1 MHNSR
6 SLLCHY
12 SYSHLQL
19 SNHAICANTHP
30 ILTTSSSHML
40 CRHCHVKIT
49 IKIVTAFSPESR
61 YTDFTEKYTL
71 EMTSQV
77 IQKRDSF
84 TVLLQ
89 LYRLCRSSWALEVHA
104 VLSGLV
110 CIKKYSCCR
119 LWFSGQK
126 SEYQLRDHLWWKRL
140 LLTLMT
146 LWQKRRACNLT
157 HRHELQNNS
166 QLKPTG
172 APWRWSLI
180 TSHQSPMQMSYYA
193 VIVPFTHA

>member
-19 SNHAICANTHP
+19 SNHAICANAHP
-30 ILTTSSSHML
+30 ILTTSSSHLL

-49 IKIVTAFSPESR
+49 IKIDMAFSPESR

-84 TVLLQ
+84 LCCNSIGCAGVLGLWKYMPSC
-89 LYRLCRSSWALEVHA
+89 LDSFASRSTLAAAFDFLARSLNIS
-104 VLSGLV
+104 SG
-110 CIKKYSCCR
+110 ITYD
-119 LWFSGQK
+119 G
-126 SEYQLRDHLWWKRL
+126 RDY
-140 LLTLMT
+140 
-146 LWQKRRACNLT
+146 C
-157 HRHELQNNS
+157 
-166 QLKPTG
+166 
-172 APWRWSLI
+172 
-180 TSHQSPMQMSYYA
+180 
-193 VIVPFTHA
+193 

>member
-12 SYSHLQL
+12 SYYHLQL
-19 SNHAICANTHP
+19 SNHAFLCANAHP
-30 ILTTSSSHML
+30 ILTTSSSHLL

-49 IKIVTAFSPESR
+49 IKIDMAFSPESR
-61 YTDFTEKYTL
+61 YTRKSDFTEKYTL

-84 TVLLQ
+84 AFLLQ
-89 LYRLCRSSWALEVHA
+89 LYRFVCRSSWALEVHA
-104 VLSGLV
+104 VLSGFV

-140 LLTLMT
+140 LLTL
-146 LWQKRRACNLT
+146 WQKRRACNFT
-157 HRHELQNNS
+157 HCHESQNNS
-166 QLKPTG
+166 QQKPR
-172 APWRWSLI
+172 RWSLI
-180 TSHQSPMQMSYYA
+180 TSH
-193 VIVPFTHA
+193 